1 MRKILLLIFIFFSS
15 SLYAYDENEII
26 CIATYELASEFFS
39 SMKDEKTSL
48 EMFEKKQEL
57 LDKYDDGHF
66 PLDDIEFM
74 KTEIHYAW
82 SNNFD
87 FLPPILENCIQN
99 VK

>member
-1 MRKILLLIFIFFSS
+1 
-15 SLYAYDENEII
+15 
-26 CIATYELASEFFS
+26 
-39 SMKDEKTSL
+39 MKKL
-48 EMFEKKQEL
+48 HWKCLKKKQEL

-87 FLPPILENCIQN
+87 FLHPILENCIQN

>member
-1 MRKILLLIFIFFSS
+1 MRNILLLIFIFFCSG
-15 SLYAYDENEII
+15 LYAYNANEII

-57 LDKYDDGHF
+57 LDKYEDGHF

-87 FLPPILENCIQN
+87 FLPPILENCVQN
-99 VK
+99 IN

>member
-1 MRKILLLIFIFFSS
+1 MKKILLLIFLFFCSG
-15 SLYAYDENEII
+15 LYAYNENEII

-39 SMKDEKTSL
+39 SMKDEKTSQ
-48 EMFEKKQEL
+48 EMFTKKQEL

-87 FLPPILENCIQN
+87 FLHPILENCIQN

>member
-39 SMKDEKTSL
+39 SMKDEKTSQ
-48 EMFEKKQEL
+48 EMFAKKQEL

-66 PLDDIEFM
+66 PLDDIDFM

-99 VK
+99 IK